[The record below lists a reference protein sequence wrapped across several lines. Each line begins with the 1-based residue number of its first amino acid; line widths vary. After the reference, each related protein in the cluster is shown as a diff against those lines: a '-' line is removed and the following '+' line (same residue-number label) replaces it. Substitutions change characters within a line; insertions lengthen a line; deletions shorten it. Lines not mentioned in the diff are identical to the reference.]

1 MVTRTAAIRGSNH
14 NNALLTAAAIL
25 TLSSVVVMS
34 LVFFVDLKPTNSE
47 PFLFLIPWI
56 LALAVVFAIPPLVM
70 YRRGELTLDN
80 PIIFATWSYFF
91 PAFVVGGFSLC
102 FGWSQPFFLDHI
114 QDPQINLP
122 FTVLL
127 IIAGYLALFAG
138 YMGTIG
144 AKIGGWLE
152 KFLPNRD
159 YDETSCIGPGTVL
172 LVLGILTTVFAFV
185 LGIIGFQLGDE
196 INSYDGLIIATTQ
209 LWVEASF
216 VLCFILFR
224 RAKWDIIGAGI
235 SAVLLFTF
243 IARAL
248 FAGNRGSLLT
258 FFSIVLLAYVL
269 AGRTFKFR
277 QATVAGCVL
286 VVCVIAGM
294 IYGTAFRSVKGTES
308 RISIGD
314 YTDNIF
320 DTLDQVGQKDSISVL
335 ETATSTLAERIDT
348 ISSVAVVV
356 SNYEQL
362 LPYEEQYGLDNNI
375 WKDLT
380 TFFVPRILWP
390 GKPVASDARKYGDL
404 YFDYGENSFAIT
416 PIGDLLRNFGVAGV
430 PIGMFLLGILLR
442 VLYRTFVEN
451 QGRVLWRCAIYF
463 MLLTAISY
471 EGFYGLI
478 IPNMVKSG
486 VIAVIGVLLITFF
499 ATRKQ
504 AESPGI
510 DGLAGQRV

>member
-1 MVTRTAAIRGSNH
+1 MVTRTIAIRGSNH
-14 NNALLTAAAIL
+14 NNALLIAAAL
-25 TLSSVVVMS
+25 LVVSSVVVTS
-34 LVFFVDLKPTNSE
+34 LVFLVDLKPTNSE

-56 LALAVVFAIPPLVM
+56 LALAVVFAIPPMVM

-80 PIIFATWSYFF
+80 PIIFATWTYFF
-91 PAFVVGGFSLC
+91 PAFVVGGFSLS

-114 QDPQINLP
+114 QDPRINLP

-127 IIAGYLALFAG
+127 IMAGFLALFGG
-138 YMGTIG
+138 YMVRIGT
-144 AKIGGWLE
+144 KIGQWLE
-152 KFLPNRD
+152 KFLPKRD
-159 YDETSCIGPGTVL
+159 YDETSCIVPGTVL
-172 LVLGILTTVFAFV
+172 LCLGILTTVFAFV

-224 RAKWDIIGAGI
+224 RRRWDVIGAAISGI
-235 SAVLLFTF
+235 LLFTF
-243 IARAL
+243 ITRAL
-248 FAGNRGSLLT
+248 FAGNRGSLVT
-258 FFSIVLLAYVL
+258 FFAIVMLAYVL
-269 AGRTFKFR
+269 SGQSFKFK
-277 QATVAGCVL
+277 QAAVAGCILVL
-286 VVCVIAGM
+286 CVVAGM
-294 IYGTAFRSVKGTES
+294 IYGTTFRSVKGTES

-314 YTDNIF
+314 YTENVF

-335 ETATSTLAERIDT
+335 ESATSTLAERIDT

-380 TFFVPRILWP
+380 TFFVPRVLWP

-416 PIGDLLRNFGVAGV
+416 PIGDLLRNFGVIGV

-442 VLYRTFVEN
+442 VLYRTFVEG
-451 QGRVLWRCAIYF
+451 QKRVLWRCTIYF
-463 MLLTAISY
+463 MLLTTISY

-478 IPNMVKSG
+478 IPNLVKSG

-499 ATRKQ
+499 ARRKQ
-504 AESPGI
+504 AESIGQES
-510 DGLAGQRV
+510 LAGQTA